1 MSNELS
7 TKWSYPLTMVSQDKR
22 VPLPGVMDGYAGEL
36 CGVDGSVQGG
46 LRPFGGCKHVRELD

>member
-36 CGVDGSVQGG
+36 CGVDGSVQ
-46 LRPFGGCKHVRELD
+46 